1 MPQSAND
8 FNSIRISLA
17 SSDQIKMW
25 SYGEVTKPE
34 TINYRTLRPEKD
46 GLFCE
51 RIFGPTRDWECYCG
65 KYKKIRFKGVICD
78 RCGVEVARSKVR
90 RERMGHIQLAAPV
103 AHIWYSKATPNRPG
117 LILDISPRN
126 LDRVI
131 YFAQYLI
138 TNVDEDLRKLAIEN
152 LQKKLD
158 EGIEKLESDSNSQ
171 IESLSEPENIEI
183 ETIQVS
189 EAEDTENKPEE
200 ISESENITE
209 PSELNVNEINAKLE
223 ADKTAFEKMILDEID
238 EVESIRIGQLLTE
251 EKYRVFKEKHGPIFS
266 ANMGAEAVLDVLKSV
281 DLDMLKNTLQ
291 EEMRST
297 SGQRRKKVIKR
308 LRIVEAF
315 RKSGNKPEQ
324 MILSILPVLPPELR
338 PMVQLDGGR
347 FATSDLN
354 DLYRRVINRNNRL
367 LRLIELKAPEIII
380 RNEKR
385 MLQEAVD
392 ALIDNGRRGRA
403 VSGSHNHRLKALSDL
418 LRGKQGRFRQ
428 NLLGKRVDYSGR
440 SVIIAGPELKMHQ
453 CGLPRKMALELF
465 KPFVMNQL
473 VMLGYAHNIKS
484 AKRIAEAVKPEVW
497 DILEEVVQSRPVL
510 LNRAPTLHRLGIQ
523 AFEVVLIDG
532 NAIQVHPLA
541 CTAFNADFDG
551 DQMAVHLPLSPE
563 AVLEAQ
569 RIMLSTKNMLSPSS
583 GEPIVAPT
591 LDIVLGCFYLTTI
604 DDNLDIHKS
613 PFANFED
620 ALIAFDREV
629 ISLRTPIKVRNI
641 NLELDDK
648 FIDTSVGR
656 IIFNNI
662 LPEPLGFRND
672 VMDKTALK
680 DLTSEVHSLFGDE
693 ETQKMLDEIKRIGF
707 HYAGQSGIT
716 IAINDIE
723 ILPQKEQIIKDAEN
737 KILTLDD
744 YFNNGLITEDE
755 RYLNTVQVWTQANE
769 DLTKIIEENLH
780 NYGGMYI
787 MATSGA
793 RGNIAQIKQMAGMR
807 GLMSDPKGR
816 IIGRPIKS
824 SFREGLSVLEY
835 FISTHGARK
844 GLADTAL
851 RTADSGYLTRRLID
865 VAQEIIVLEDDC
877 ETSDSLWISSV
888 KTESLG
894 ITFGEKIKSRM
905 LASPVGDPETG
916 EIIFERNREIND
928 EVVNKL
934 EELSVEGVFV
944 RSPLTCQ
951 AERGICRMCY
961 GIALA
966 SMKLVLL
973 GEAVGIIAA
982 QSIGEPGTQLT
993 MRTFHTGG
1001 IAGVDITSGL
1011 PRVEE
1016 LFETRSPRGE
1026 AVLSEI
1032 DGIAYVTDVSEGRSI
1047 RVVNLEEYQDDYEI
1061 PKGYKALVTD
1071 DEIVS
1076 IGTVL
1081 AVEAPKGKSVD
1092 LDNFDGGEIIA
1103 RVSGKVKINKKKVRI
1118 SWSDEDEREYLIP
1131 AAAQILVKDLEP
1143 VVAGQSLTGGPKNP
1157 QHILRIQG
1165 RDSVQKYLIEE
1176 VQQVYRAQGVA
1187 IHDKHI
1193 EIIVSQMLRKVRVDS
1208 PGDTDLLPGELI
1220 DRRGYEEKNAS
1231 ILAEG
1236 GEPATANTAMLGITR
1251 ASLNM
1256 DSVLAAAS
1264 FQETTRVLTEAAIA
1278 GESDS
1283 LNGLKEN
1290 VIIGRLIPARFD
1302 LSEEGREKLGIKY
1315 LESLDE
1321 QTEGSELNIEGDS
1334 EGYIKDE
1341 YQTESNLLDS
1351 LISED

>member
-1 MPQSAND
+1 
-8 FNSIRISLA
+8 
-17 SSDQIKMW
+17 
-25 SYGEVTKPE
+25 
-34 TINYRTLRPEKD
+34 
-46 GLFCE
+46 
-51 RIFGPTRDWECYCG
+51 
-65 KYKKIRFKGVICD
+65 
-78 RCGVEVARSKVR
+78 
-90 RERMGHIQLAAPV
+90 
-103 AHIWYSKATPNRPG
+103 
-117 LILDISPRN
+117 
-126 LDRVI
+126 
-131 YFAQYLI
+131 
-138 TNVDEDLRKLAIEN
+138 
-152 LQKKLD
+152 
-158 EGIEKLESDSNSQ
+158 
-171 IESLSEPENIEI
+171 
-183 ETIQVS
+183 
-189 EAEDTENKPEE
+189 
-200 ISESENITE
+200 
-209 PSELNVNEINAKLE
+209 
-223 ADKTAFEKMILDEID
+223 
-238 EVESIRIGQLLTE
+238 
-251 EKYRVFKEKHGPIFS
+251 
-266 ANMGAEAVLDVLKSV
+266 
-281 DLDMLKNTLQ
+281 
-291 EEMRST
+291 
-297 SGQRRKKVIKR
+297 
-308 LRIVEAF
+308 
-315 RKSGNKPEQ
+315 
-324 MILSILPVLPPELR
+324 
-338 PMVQLDGGR
+338 
-347 FATSDLN
+347 
-354 DLYRRVINRNNRL
+354 
-367 LRLIELKAPEIII
+367 
-380 RNEKR
+380 
-385 MLQEAVD
+385 
-392 ALIDNGRRGRA
+392 
-403 VSGSHNHRLKALSDL
+403 
-418 LRGKQGRFRQ
+418 
-428 NLLGKRVDYSGR
+428 
-440 SVIIAGPELKMHQ
+440 
-453 CGLPRKMALELF
+453 
-465 KPFVMNQL
+465 
-473 VMLGYAHNIKS
+473 
-484 AKRIAEAVKPEVW
+484 
-497 DILEEVVQSRPVL
+497 
-510 LNRAPTLHRLGIQ
+510 
-523 AFEVVLIDG
+523 
-532 NAIQVHPLA
+532 
-541 CTAFNADFDG
+541 
-551 DQMAVHLPLSPE
+551 
-563 AVLEAQ
+563 
-569 RIMLSTKNMLSPSS
+569 
-583 GEPIVAPT
+583 
-591 LDIVLGCFYLTTI
+591 
-604 DDNLDIHKS
+604 
-613 PFANFED
+613 
-620 ALIAFDREV
+620 
-629 ISLRTPIKVRNI
+629 
-641 NLELDDK
+641 
-648 FIDTSVGR
+648 
-656 IIFNNI
+656 
-662 LPEPLGFRND
+662 
-672 VMDKTALK
+672 MDKTALK

-755 RYLNTVQVWTQANE
+755 RYLNTVQVWTQAND

-865 VAQEIIVLEDDC
+865 VAQEIIVLQDDC

-1341 YQTESNLLDS
+1341 YETESNLLDS